1 MSSFFEPYE
10 KFSRK
15 TRQGM
20 IMHTTWNQWGAL
32 TGRYTSQSPSLQVVP
47 NPKTTNSKAAEYV
60 VDVRQVF
67 IPRRGHVWYCPDY
80 SQVEV
85 IIFADIAGEEM
96 LLDAIKNGQD
106 IHSTTTN
113 AIWGGEDNPK
123 SIDAM
128 KTAIMASE
136 QDKKREGLPHE
147 KFDWTSGE
155 LEELAEEILEKYDWD
170 ISEAES
176 SVGVKIHRKL
186 AKAATFTKIFG
197 GGPTALMG
205 WIKVDKSEATAILR
219 EYDNAFPDMTAR
231 MKEIEK
237 QGKAD
242 GYVVNPFGRRLSI
255 DPWYAY
261 RAVNYMV
268 QSSAA
273 DLMKR
278 GMLKCA
284 RMLRDEVG
292 SDGQIIMT
300 IHDELI
306 FEFREGSDSKRVLR
320 KICQLMSDHEGA
332 FSIETPVDM
341 DKVTERWSIK
351 EKVTL

>member
-1 MSSFFEPYE
+1 
-10 KFSRK
+10 
-15 TRQGM
+15 
-20 IMHTTWNQWGAL
+20 
-32 TGRYTSQSPSLQVVP
+32 
-47 NPKTTNSKAAEYV
+47 
-60 VDVRQVF
+60 
-67 IPRRGHVWYCPDY
+67 
-80 SQVEV
+80 
-85 IIFADIAGEEM
+85 
-96 LLDAIKNGQD
+96 
-106 IHSTTTN
+106 
-113 AIWGGEDNPK
+113 
-123 SIDAM
+123 
-128 KTAIMASE
+128 
-136 QDKKREGLPHE
+136 
-147 KFDWTSGE
+147 
-155 LEELAEEILEKYDWD
+155 
-170 ISEAES
+170 
-176 SVGVKIHRKL
+176 
-186 AKAATFTKIFG
+186 
-197 GGPTALMG
+197 
-205 WIKVDKSEATAILR
+205 
-219 EYDNAFPDMTAR
+219 
-231 MKEIEK
+231 
-237 QGKAD
+237 
-242 GYVVNPFGRRLSI
+242 YVVNPFGRRLSI

-351 EKVTL
+351 EKVTSVK